1 MSAFHKMPE
10 ELYSFAK
17 LQESQNKAG
26 KTYMPIKNSLVIF
39 ANQRA

>member
-1 MSAFHKMPE
+1 MSVFPKMPE

-17 LQESQNKAG
+17 LQDSQNKAG
-26 KTYMPIKNSLVIF
+26 KRYRLIRNSLLVL